1 MPIFVLFSCVV
12 FVTFLC
18 GVLGHV
24 VFDCIDSL
32 SLPSYLLKWV
42 KVYCLLVSGKTIFHS
57 GTLNIAMEGVFV
69 VCLTVCVCVGW
80 GGGGGGQHINA
91 IWF

>member
-1 MPIFVLFSCVV
+1 MSSLLALLYVLFSCVV

-24 VFDCIDSL
+24 W
-32 SLPSYLLKWV
+32 YLIVSIPDPCLLTYLKWV
-42 KVYCLLVSGKTIFHS
+42 KVYCLLVSGKTIFLL
-57 GTLNIAMEGVFV
+57 GTVNIAMG
-69 VCLTVCVCVGW
+69 VCVW
-80 GGGGGGQHINA
+80 GGGGQHINA

>member
-1 MPIFVLFSCVV
+1 MLFSCVV

-42 KVYCLLVSGKTIFHS
+42 KVYCLLVRGKTLFHS

-69 VCLTVCVCVGW
+69 VCLCVGGGE
-80 GGGGGGQHINA
+80 GGGGATYQCYLVLI
-91 IWF
+91 